1 MYHLKVLGNF
11 CIHGRTIE
19 LSFFH
24 LHWGVNFVR
33 RLYESSM
40 IFGDKQRNQ
49 FKKFSTWILFW
60 LWKLEN
66 NTQLRKLCHDS
77 KFTFNDLFTHTKTWL
92 IKTCANSGQVTRK
105 TNHKT

>member
-1 MYHLKVLGNF
+1 M
-11 CIHGRTIE
+11 IE
-19 LSFFH
+19 RSSCHFSIFIGE
-24 LHWGVNFVR
+24 WTFEEA
-33 RLYESSM
+33 YESSM